1 MPHPFPA
8 LSTDHYDVIFFH
20 KPYTPLA
27 LARKVREV
35 LDTA

>member
-8 LSTDHYDVIFFH
+8 LSTGPYGVIFFH

-27 LARKVREV
+27 LARNVREV
-35 LDTA
+35 LDKA